1 MISGW
6 KMQSDGGVNEK
17 TSFSVRL
24 MCYIVIV
31 SMAAVV
37 ISTLMNR
44 SRVTG
49 IMEENMQLTSE
60 QTMYEA
66 VSGFSGI

>member
-1 MISGW
+1 M
-6 KMQSDGGVNEK
+6 KK

-37 ISTLMNR
+37 ISTLMIR

-60 QTMYEA
+60 
-66 VSGFSGI
+66 